1 MGSRSSQATQG
12 EAVPLL
18 EGHLVET
25 IEATWAQQTPE
36 NVHIRWC
43 WNKVAQ
49 GEGRCQMCVVICH
62 NPRKAAATLSHELFL
77 GWAGTWPQPRGTGSS
92 RVHQAFL
99 GAAGIQPLL
108 GETHTQ
114 RGGTGQSRSPSEV
127 GGQGKWLHLR
137 QASGGGAAGGLV
149 TGGRK
154 LKTEDGC
161 MIADLGEQTG

>member
-43 WNKVAQ
+43 WTKVAQ

-108 GETHTQ
+108 TETLPAEVWN
-114 RGGTGQSRSPSEV
+114 GPKPQSFRRKGPGKTAASET
-127 GGQGKWLHLR
+127 KLR
-137 QASGGGAAGGLV
+137 REVLPGAWS
-149 TGGRK
+149 R
-154 LKTEDGC
+154 
-161 MIADLGEQTG
+161 Q